1 MTLWTFLTIFLT
13 AAVIAEVIKAHYK
26 AKSRSGSDLEP
37 KLQEMQKRYDVE
49 MEALR
54 RRIRNLET
62 IAASDPEDF
71 ERKSQSFTSEDD
83 FNETDSEDVNERLVN
98 QLARKRIR

>member
-13 AAVIAEVIKAHYK
+13 AAVIAEVLKARYK
-26 AKSRSGSDLEP
+26 AKARSGADLEP
-37 KLQEMQKRYDVE
+37 KLLEMQKKYDVE

-54 RRIRNLET
+54 KRIRNLET
-62 IAASDPEDF
+62 IAASDPDDF
-71 ERKSQSFTSEDD
+71 ERKAQSFSMEDD

-98 QLARKRIR
+98 QLARKRTR